1 MNLCS
6 TVIEISISTKAHRDI
21 IIRAHL
27 FQILELKLLL
37 TAITEAKG
45 SDASQSEVQK
55 VHLKIF

>member
-1 MNLCS
+1 MSSWTCNQAGMLGKGM
-6 TVIEISISTKAHRDI
+6 V
-21 IIRAHL
+21 HL

-37 TAITEAKG
+37 TVITEAKG